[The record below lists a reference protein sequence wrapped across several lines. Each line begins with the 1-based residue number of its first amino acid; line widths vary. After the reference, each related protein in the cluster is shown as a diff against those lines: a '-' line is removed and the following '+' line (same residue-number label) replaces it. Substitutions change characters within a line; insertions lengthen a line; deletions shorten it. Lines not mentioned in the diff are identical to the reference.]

1 MALPTQKRSKS
12 RQKRRQYQYRLK
24 KMHLSVCPKCQKPK
38 PSHQVCPFC
47 GTYMGKEI
55 IKLKAEKR
63 KNKKEKDKKGTKE
76 QKDKKEGKEGKGI
89 EKKEK
94 MVNRKDTKHK

>member
-24 KMHLSVCPKCQKPK
+24 KIYLSICPKCKKPK
-38 PSHQVCPFC
+38 QSHQTCPFC

-55 IKLKAEKR
+55 IKPEAERGKNR
-63 KNKKEKDKKGTKE
+63 NKKEKIETKK
-76 QKDKKEGKEGKGI
+76 
-89 EKKEK
+89 KKEK
-94 MVNRKDTKHK
+94 RTETKEKIPTNRKDTKEKK

>member
-24 KMHLSVCPKCQKPK
+24 KIYLSICPKCKKPK
-38 PSHQVCPFC
+38 LPHQVCPFC

-55 IKLKAEKR
+55 IKVEDKKR
-63 KNKKEKDKKGTKE
+63 KNKD
-76 QKDKKEGKEGKGI
+76 QKDKKIPKT
-89 EKKEK
+89 KKIK
-94 MVNRKDTKHK
+94 K

>member
-24 KMHLSVCPKCQKPK
+24 KIYLSICPKCKKPK
-38 PSHQVCPFC
+38 RSHQACPFC
-47 GTYMGKEI
+47 GTYMDKEV
-55 IKLKAEKR
+55 IKPKSVKDR
-63 KNKKEKDKKGTKE
+63 NKNKKEKKETKTQKEKGV
-76 QKDKKEGKEGKGI
+76 G
-89 EKKEK
+89 KKEK

>member
-24 KMHLSVCPKCQKPK
+24 KIYLSVCPKCKKPK
-38 PSHQVCPFC
+38 QSHQTCPFC

-55 IKLKAEKR
+55 IKPESERGKNR
-63 KNKKEKDKKGTKE
+63 NKKEVKEPKK
-76 QKDKKEGKEGKGI
+76 
-89 EKKEK
+89 KKEK
-94 MVNRKDTKHK
+94 IGQKEKKLNRKDTKEKS

>member
-24 KMHLSVCPKCQKPK
+24 KIYLSICPKCKKPK
-38 PSHQVCPFC
+38 QSHQACPFC

-55 IKLKAEKR
+55 IKLKTKKKDKKMNKETKNQKDKKEK
-63 KNKKEKDKKGTKE
+63 KIEKKEKDKK
-76 QKDKKEGKEGKGI
+76 
-89 EKKEK
+89 EKKK
-94 MVNRKDTKHK
+94 K